1 MSNVHL
7 LTPGE
12 KIKKIRKDFKI
23 KQRDITG
30 GKITRNLISL
40 IENNRADLTV
50 STAGIIVSSIN
61 DICKKRDIDFKMTT
75 DDLLKN
81 NTIQA
86 DKMQIGRASC
96 RERV

>member
-23 KQRDITG
+23 KQSDITG

-40 IENNRADLTV
+40 IENNRAELTE
-50 STAGIIVSSIN
+50 STAKIICNSIN
-61 DICKKRDIDFKMTT
+61 SICEKRNIDFMMTS

-86 DKMQIGRASC
+86 AQH
-96 RERV
+96 